1 MASGQR
7 NLFPPQELL
16 LAGAAVKV
24 GLFDALKDGPLSENE
39 LAAMTRAD
47 ARSLWVV
54 VEALAEAG
62 YLEREGP
69 SIRLTAGARNMLYNP
84 ESDNFT
90 GFSFMHGYELCKSWL
105 SLPDVIRTGNAVKR
119 ERTKEGM
126 KGFIQSMALNAK
138 KMAPGIAR
146 DSLYG
151 LESGASVLDAGGGP
165 LTYAREFSALG
176 AAVTVLDLPDVVE
189 LMLPSMAADS
199 GIKMVPGDMT
209 ESLPEGPFDLV
220 YLGNVCHIFDEAENR
235 KLFKRAHDVLKP
247 GGRIAV
253 QDFVRGVSPRAA
265 MFGVN
270 MLVNTKRGG
279 TWTLD
284 QYREWLAGA
293 GFAGVI
299 LKDYGERQLVYAEK
313 KTCPGWNNHVRCVPT
328 DYPGTYKLVKK

>member
-1 MASGQR
+1 MAGRQR

-16 LAGAAVKV
+16 LVGAAVKV
-24 GLFDALKDGPLSENE
+24 GLFDALKGGPLSENE
-39 LAAMTRAD
+39 LAARTRAD
-47 ARSLWVV
+47 SRSLWVV

-69 SIRLTAGARNMLYNP
+69 VIRLTAEARNMLYNP
-84 ESDNFT
+84 ESDDFT

-105 SLPDVIRTGNAVKR
+105 SLPEVIRAGEPVMR

-126 KGFIQSMALNAK
+126 KAFIQSMAFHAK
-138 KMAPGIAR
+138 KIAPQLAR
-146 DSLYG
+146 DSLEG
-151 LESGASVLDAGGGP
+151 LENGASVLDAGGGP

-189 LMLPSMAADS
+189 LMLPSLAADS

-209 ESLPEGPFDLV
+209 EGLPEGPFDLV
-220 YLGNVCHIFDEAENR
+220 YLGNVCHIFDEVENIE
-235 KLFKRAHDVLKP
+235 LFKRAHNVLKP

-270 MLVNTKRGG
+270 MLVNTQRGG

-284 QYREWLAGA
+284 QYRDWLNGA
-293 GFAGVI
+293 GFNGV
-299 LKDYGERQLVYAEK
+299 LMKDYGERQLVTAEK
-313 KTCPGWNNHVRCVPT
+313 N
-328 DYPGTYKLVKK
+328 